1 MNGIVDRARLNHVAN
16 TLRGRL
22 VGASVILVALIIA
35 ATWIGWATVNRMTD
49 EVRTRLEQLNDAT
62 LLAASTERHVL
73 EQMATADAYLETPD
87 EGTAAAF
94 VETGRNAHRMW
105 RGYRDLDGLSSAEL
119 TQIAAAEALHSQI
132 EVDYALAHALLDA
145 GREDAARQSIA
156 AVRASVQE
164 LQAAIRR
171 LTDMQA
177 AKLATTVADLD
188 RTGRERQIWL
198 MTVSLIAVLLV
209 VLIVIMINRG
219 IADPLGRLTAAAGRI
234 GGGDLRAEVAD
245 ETLAEFA
252 TLGGAFN
259 AMARRLR
266 AVVSETAVISEQI
279 AASASDLSS
288 VSEQVAAS
296 SEEVADAMIEITRG
310 AESQSGGLRQ
320 TAEALE
326 EMRARAAEIAEAS
339 GSVSGL
345 SVRIH
350 DVAANSRTEIS
361 SALRTL
367 LEVREVVQSSAQRV
381 GGLDQSSARIER
393 FVDTISAIA
402 RQTNLLALNAA
413 IEAARAGEHGRGF
426 AVVADEVRKLAEG
439 SADAAREVASV
450 VDETRA
456 QIRGV
461 VETIE
466 RSADKVSGVEETSR
480 SADAALEQILGAVEG
495 VRLAADRMAATVAF
509 NQDAIGSVERAL
521 TDVSATADSHA
532 ASAEEVSAAAEE
544 QSAAT
549 QELSSTS
556 TELLHSAE
564 RMKTLVS
571 GLQV

>member
-1 MNGIVDRARLNHVAN
+1 MSISLRRSALRRAAY

-22 VGASVILVALIIA
+22 VGASVVLVALIIA
-35 ATWIGWATVNRMTD
+35 ATWIGWATVNRMTE

-62 LLAASTERHVL
+62 VLAASTERHVL
-73 EQMATADAYLETPD
+73 EQMAAADAYLETPD
-87 EGTAAAF
+87 RETAAAF
-94 VETGRNAHRMW
+94 VGKGRDAHRMW
-105 RGYRDLDGLSSAEL
+105 RGYRDLTGLSSTEL
-119 TQIAAAEALHSQI
+119 TQIAAAEALHSRM
-132 EVDYALAHALLDA
+132 EVEYALAHALLDT
-145 GREDAARQSIA
+145 GREEEARVRIA
-156 AVRASVQE
+156 AVGAQGRQ
-164 LQAAIRR
+164 LQAEIRK
-171 LTDMQA
+171 LTDLQT

-188 RTGRERQIWL
+188 RTGTERQIWL
-198 MTVSLIAVLLV
+198 MTVSLVAVLLV
-209 VLIVIMINRG
+209 ILIVIMINRG
-219 IADPLGRLTAAAGRI
+219 ISEPLGRLTGAAERI
-234 GGGDLRAEVAD
+234 GGGDLRAEVPD
-245 ETLAEFA
+245 ETLIEFA
-252 TLGGAFN
+252 TLARAFN
-259 AMARRLR
+259 TMAQRLR
-266 AVVSETAVISEQI
+266 SVVSETAAISEQI
-279 AASASDLSS
+279 AVSASDLSS

-310 AESQSGGLRQ
+310 AESQSAGLR
-320 TAEALE
+320 TTGDALGQ
-326 EMRARAAEIAEAS
+326 MRDRARQIAEAS
-339 GSVSGL
+339 GSVTGL
-345 SVRIH
+345 SVQIH
-350 DVAANSRTEIS
+350 DVAATSRTEIS

-367 LEVREVVQSSAQRV
+367 LEVREVVQTSAQRV

-393 FVDTISAIA
+393 FVETISSIA

-439 SADAAREVASV
+439 SAEAAREVASV
-450 VDETRA
+450 VDETRG

-466 RSADKVSGVEETSR
+466 QSAHKVSGVEETSR
-480 SADAALEQILGAVEG
+480 SADLALEQILAAVDG
-495 VRLAADRMAATVAF
+495 VRLAADRMAATVR
-509 NQDAIGSVERAL
+509 DSESAIGSVERSLA
-521 TDVSATADSHA
+521 DVSTTADSHA